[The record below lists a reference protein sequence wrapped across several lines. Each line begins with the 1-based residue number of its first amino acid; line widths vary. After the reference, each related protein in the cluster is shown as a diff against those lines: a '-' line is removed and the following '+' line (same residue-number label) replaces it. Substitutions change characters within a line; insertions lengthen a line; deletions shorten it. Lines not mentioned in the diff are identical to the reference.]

1 MDGLDDGD
9 VMEAE
14 SKESNYVCLT
24 PDDIVR
30 EQQDEIQKVA
40 ELFEVRALILILT
53 GYYIEFLG
61 FILFPIFCK
70 FLLLLIRRFKYSSSV
85 TEYLIVL
92 LDYLGLNLSTIFQF

>member
-53 GYYIEFLG
+53 GYYIEF
-61 FILFPIFCK
+61 FRFHPFSY
-70 FLLLLIRRFKYSSSV
+70 FL
-85 TEYLIVL
+85 
-92 LDYLGLNLSTIFQF
+92 